1 MERCSKCGNKL
12 SNVDVLCPRCGA
24 LVEVIQVK
32 NSFVPPPPEPPEST
46 PPACERPN
54 LVIYNEDFP
63 GDEPV
68 ADEPA
73 SDESA
78 ADEDSILDIV
88 EKEPDFP
95 DLLPTEEDTPSPQPS
110 VTQPVQPFLPKRL
123 YENPQDLEREI
134 QAESR
139 MARRVRQRRW
149 PEPQDAEQP
158 SPRVSEEQ
166 ESRLSRRAAR
176 QAASSAS
183 EEQLLKEADQLTSR
197 ASWRSRVTGM
207 PDDAET
213 PVVPEE
219 PLSPI
224 STDAELS
231 APPAE
236 RTIPRYRAEYRESL
250 RRSGRVRKSKG
261 RMPVA
266 AAILLWIM
274 VAAVLFLGFY
284 YLNQH
289 VMTVYGSYGV
299 FINALTNGR
308 LNLDASVDINTIN
321 VKITESKIES
331 GAPSH
336 TFTVMADG
344 ATSVRFF
351 PTGDVFDMK
360 DGMVIFEVPDESI
373 ALSRGVLTY
382 DSSILVEDISL
393 ELTVGTSTVTY
404 PIDPFKIHLISSE
417 YTREKPEQDQ
427 SVTPTD
433 SVFISLMVAP
443 GATVFINNSNYSD
456 DISDDGR
463 LSVELPLSDEGDT
476 VFVVDVM
483 QPGRQAV
490 KDKFTV
496 TKQKEPTLLKPETE
510 YLRTYTDSFECR
522 GVTDPGATLS
532 AQLNDKT
539 FAGLV
544 SDSGAYSVACK
555 AAEYGLYSVTLTAAA
570 AGKADTVATIAVER
584 LPEANVFQSS
594 ARKMTAAN
602 AVRNAAS
609 LLNTG
614 IRLDTEIGVVTTEGL
629 AQKFSVA
636 AGNAQLNCY
645 YYGQTPQISAGRK
658 YTLYGMMDEAGS
670 FYVMFVE

>member
-1 MERCSKCGNKL
+1 MERCPKCGNKL

-32 NSFVPPPPEPPEST
+32 NSFVPPPAPPEST

-63 GDEPV
+63 GDEP
-68 ADEPA
+68 AAEEP
-73 SDESA
+73 A
-78 ADEDSILDIV
+78 ADEESILDIV

-95 DLLPTEEDTPSPQPS
+95 DLLPAEEDTSSSQPS
-110 VTQPVQPFLPKRL
+110 VTQPVQPFIPERL
-123 YENPQDLEREI
+123 YETPQDLEREI

-139 MARRVRQRRW
+139 MARRARQRKW

-158 SPRVSEEQ
+158 PPRVSEEP
-166 ESRLSRRAAR
+166 ESRLSRRATR
-176 QAASSAS
+176 QSTLSDS

-197 ASWRSRVTGM
+197 ASWRARVTGM

-213 PVVPEE
+213 PAVPEE
-219 PLSPI
+219 PLSPV
-224 STDAELS
+224 SADAELS
-231 APPAE
+231 AQPAE

-250 RRSGRVRKSKG
+250 RRSGSSRESKR
-261 RMPVA
+261 RMPVP
-266 AAILLWIM
+266 AAILLWVI

-289 VMTVYGSYGV
+289 VMTVYGSYGS
-299 FINALTNGR
+299 FIRALTYGIV
-308 LNLDASVDINTIN
+308 NLDASADINTIN
-321 VKITESKIES
+321 VKITESKTES

-351 PTGDVFDMK
+351 PTGDVFEMK
-360 DGMVIFEVPDESI
+360 DGQVTFEVPDESI
-373 ALSRGVLTY
+373 ALSRGVLSY
-382 DSSILVEDISL
+382 DSSIMVEDVSL
-393 ELTVGTSTVTY
+393 ELTVGNSTVTY

-427 SVTPTD
+427 SVTSTD
-433 SVFISLMVAP
+433 SVLISLMVAP
-443 GATVFINNSNYSD
+443 GATVFINNNNYSD
-456 DISDDGR
+456 DISDEGR
-463 LSVELPLSDEGDT
+463 LSAELPLSDEGDT

-490 KDKFTV
+490 RDKFTV
-496 TKQKEPTLLKPETE
+496 TKQKEPTLLKPEAE

-522 GVTDPGATLS
+522 GITDPGATLS
-532 AQLNDKT
+532 AKLNDKT

-544 SDSGAYSVACK
+544 SDAGAYSVACK

-570 AGKADTVATIAVER
+570 PGKADTVATITVER
-584 LPEANVFQSS
+584 LPEAKVFQAN
-594 ARKMTAAN
+594 ARKMTPAN
-602 AVRNAAS
+602 VIRNAAS

-614 IRLDTEIGVVTTEGL
+614 IRLDAEIGAVTTEGL

-636 AGNAQLNCY
+636 AGSAELKCY
-645 YYGQTPQISAGRK
+645 YYGQTPKLSAGRK

>member
-1 MERCSKCGNKL
+1 MERCPKCGNKL

-32 NSFVPPPPEPPEST
+32 NSFVPPPPKPPEST

-63 GDEPV
+63 GDEP
-68 ADEPA
+68 AAEEP
-73 SDESA
+73 A
-78 ADEDSILDIV
+78 ADEESILDIV

-95 DLLPTEEDTPSPQPS
+95 DLLPAEEDTSSSQPS
-110 VTQPVQPFLPKRL
+110 VTQPVQPFIPERL
-123 YENPQDLEREI
+123 YETPQDLEREI

-139 MARRVRQRRW
+139 MARRARQRKW

-158 SPRVSEEQ
+158 PPRVSEEP
-166 ESRLSRRAAR
+166 ESRLSRRATR
-176 QAASSAS
+176 QSTLSDS

-197 ASWRSRVTGM
+197 ASWRARVTGM

-213 PVVPEE
+213 PAVPEE
-219 PLSPI
+219 PLSPV
-224 STDAELS
+224 SADAELS
-231 APPAE
+231 AQPAE

-250 RRSGRVRKSKG
+250 RRSGSSRESKR
-261 RMPVA
+261 RMPVP
-266 AAILLWIM
+266 AAILLWVI

-289 VMTVYGSYGV
+289 VMTVYGSYGS
-299 FINALTNGR
+299 FIRALTYGIV
-308 LNLDASVDINTIN
+308 NLDASADINTIN
-321 VKITESKIES
+321 VKITESKTES

-351 PTGDVFDMK
+351 PTGDVFEMK
-360 DGMVIFEVPDESI
+360 DGQVTFEVPDESI
-373 ALSRGVLTY
+373 ALSRGVLSY
-382 DSSILVEDISL
+382 DSSIMVEDVSL
-393 ELTVGTSTVTY
+393 ELTVGNSTVTY

-427 SVTPTD
+427 SVTSTD
-433 SVFISLMVAP
+433 SVLISLMVAP
-443 GATVFINNSNYSD
+443 GATVFINNNNYSD
-456 DISDDGR
+456 DISDEGR
-463 LSVELPLSDEGDT
+463 LSAELPLSDEGDT

-490 KDKFTV
+490 RDKFTV
-496 TKQKEPTLLKPETE
+496 TKQKEPTLLKPEAE

-522 GVTDPGATLS
+522 GITDPGATLS
-532 AQLNDKT
+532 AKLNDKT

-544 SDSGAYSVACK
+544 SDAGAYSVACK

-570 AGKADTVATIAVER
+570 PGKADTVATITVER
-584 LPEANVFQSS
+584 LPEAKVFQAN
-594 ARKMTAAN
+594 ARKMTPAN
-602 AVRNAAS
+602 AIRNAAS

-614 IRLDTEIGVVTTEGL
+614 IRLDAEIGAVTTEGL

-636 AGNAQLNCY
+636 AGSAELKCY
-645 YYGQTPQISAGRK
+645 YYGQTPKLSAGRK

>member
-1 MERCSKCGNKL
+1 MERCPKCGNKL

-32 NSFVPPPPEPPEST
+32 NSFVPPPPKPPEST

-63 GDEPV
+63 GDEP
-68 ADEPA
+68 AAEEP
-73 SDESA
+73 A
-78 ADEDSILDIV
+78 ADEESILDIV

-95 DLLPTEEDTPSPQPS
+95 DLLPAEEDTSSSQPS
-110 VTQPVQPFLPKRL
+110 VTQPVQPFIPERL
-123 YENPQDLEREI
+123 YETPQDLEREI

-139 MARRVRQRRW
+139 MARRARQRKW

-158 SPRVSEEQ
+158 PPRVSEEP
-166 ESRLSRRAAR
+166 ESRLSRRATR
-176 QAASSAS
+176 QSTLSDS

-197 ASWRSRVTGM
+197 ASWRARVTGM

-213 PVVPEE
+213 PAVPEE
-219 PLSPI
+219 PLSPV
-224 STDAELS
+224 SADAELS
-231 APPAE
+231 AQPAE

-250 RRSGRVRKSKG
+250 RRSGSSRESKR
-261 RMPVA
+261 RMPVP
-266 AAILLWIM
+266 AAILLWVI

-289 VMTVYGSYGV
+289 VMTVYGSYGS
-299 FINALTNGR
+299 FIRALTYGIV
-308 LNLDASVDINTIN
+308 NLDASADINTIN
-321 VKITESKIES
+321 VKITESKTES

-351 PTGDVFDMK
+351 PTGDVFEMK
-360 DGMVIFEVPDESI
+360 DGQVTFEVPDESI
-373 ALSRGVLTY
+373 ALSRGVLSY
-382 DSSILVEDISL
+382 DSSIMVEDVSL
-393 ELTVGTSTVTY
+393 ELTVGNSTVTY

-427 SVTPTD
+427 SVTSTD
-433 SVFISLMVAP
+433 SVLISLMVAP
-443 GATVFINNSNYSD
+443 GATVFINNNNYSD
-456 DISDDGR
+456 DISDEGR
-463 LSVELPLSDEGDT
+463 LSAELPLSDEGDT

-490 KDKFTV
+490 RDKFTV
-496 TKQKEPTLLKPETE
+496 TKQKEPTLLKPEAE

-522 GVTDPGATLS
+522 GITDPGATLS
-532 AQLNDKT
+532 AKLNDKT

-544 SDSGAYSVACK
+544 SDAGAYSVACK

-570 AGKADTVATIAVER
+570 PGKADTVATITVER
-584 LPEANVFQSS
+584 LPEAKVFQAN
-594 ARKMTAAN
+594 ARKMTPAN
-602 AVRNAAS
+602 VIRNAAS

-614 IRLDTEIGVVTTEGL
+614 IRLDAEIGAVTTEGL

-636 AGNAQLNCY
+636 AGSAELKCY
-645 YYGQTPQISAGRK
+645 YYGQTPKLSAGRK

>member
-1 MERCSKCGNKL
+1 MERCPKCGNKL

-32 NSFVPPPPEPPEST
+32 NSFVPPPAPPEST

-63 GDEPV
+63 GDEPA

-73 SDESA
+73 AE
-78 ADEDSILDIV
+78 EESILDFV

-95 DLLPTEEDTPSPQPS
+95 ELVSTEENTSSPQPS
-110 VTQPVQPFLPKRL
+110 VTQPVQPFLPERL
-123 YENPQDLEREI
+123 YESPQDLEREV

-139 MARRVRQRRW
+139 MARRARQRRW

-158 SPRVSEEQ
+158 SHRVSEEP

-183 EEQLLKEADQLTSR
+183 EEQLLREADQLASR
-197 ASWRSRVTGM
+197 VSWRSRVTGM

-213 PVVPEE
+213 PAAPEE
-219 PLSPI
+219 PLSPV

-250 RRSGRVRKSKG
+250 RRPDRSRKSKG
-261 RMPVA
+261 RMPVP
-266 AAILLWIM
+266 AAILLWVM
-274 VAAVLFLGFY
+274 VAAVLFLVFY
-284 YLNQH
+284 YLNEH
-289 VMTVYGSYGV
+289 VMDVYGSYGS
-299 FINALTNGR
+299 FINALTYGTVR
-308 LNLDASVDINTIN
+308 LDASADINTIN
-321 VKITESKIES
+321 VKISESKTES

-336 TFTVMADG
+336 TFTVIADG

-351 PTGDVFDMK
+351 PTGDVFEMK
-360 DGMVIFEVPDESI
+360 DGMVAFEVPDESI

-382 DSSILVEDISL
+382 DSSILVEGIRL
-393 ELTVGTSTVTY
+393 ELTVGASTVTY

-427 SVTPTD
+427 TVASTD
-433 SVFISLMVAP
+433 SVLISLMVAP
-443 GATVFINNSNYSD
+443 GATVFINNSNYSG

-496 TKQKEPTLLKPETE
+496 TKQKDSTQLKPEAE
-510 YLRTYTDSFECR
+510 YLRIYTDSFECR

-532 AQLNDKT
+532 AQLNDNT

-544 SDSGAYSVACK
+544 SDTGAYSVACK
-555 AAEYGLYSVTLTAAA
+555 ATEYGLYSVKLTAAA
-570 AGKADTVATIAVER
+570 AGKAETVATITVER
-584 LPEANVFQSS
+584 LPEARAFQTN
-594 ARKMTAAN
+594 ARRTTAAN
-602 AVRNAAS
+602 AMRNAAS

-614 IRLDTEIGVVTTEGL
+614 IRLDTEIGAVTTEGL

-645 YYGQTPQISAGRK
+645 YYGQTPQLSAGKK

>member
-1 MERCSKCGNKL
+1 MERCPKCGNKL

-32 NSFVPPPPEPPEST
+32 NSLVPPPPKPPEST

-63 GDEPV
+63 GDEPA

-73 SDESA
+73 AYE
-78 ADEDSILDIV
+78 ESILDIV

-95 DLLPTEEDTPSPQPS
+95 DLLPAEEDTSSSQPS
-110 VTQPVQPFLPKRL
+110 VTQPVQPFIPERL
-123 YENPQDLEREI
+123 YETPQDLEREI

-139 MARRVRQRRW
+139 MARRARQRKW

-158 SPRVSEEQ
+158 PPRVSEEP
-166 ESRLSRRAAR
+166 ESRLSRRATR
-176 QAASSAS
+176 QSTLSDS

-197 ASWRSRVTGM
+197 ASWRARVTGM

-213 PVVPEE
+213 PAVPEE
-219 PLSPI
+219 PLSPV
-224 STDAELS
+224 SADAELS
-231 APPAE
+231 AQPAE

-250 RRSGRVRKSKG
+250 RRSGSSRESKR
-261 RMPVA
+261 RMPVP
-266 AAILLWIM
+266 AAILLWVI

-289 VMTVYGSYGV
+289 VMTVYGSYGS
-299 FINALTNGR
+299 FIRALTYGIV
-308 LNLDASVDINTIN
+308 NLDASADINTIN
-321 VKITESKIES
+321 VKITESKTES

-351 PTGDVFDMK
+351 PTGDVFEMK
-360 DGMVIFEVPDESI
+360 DGQVTFEVPDESI
-373 ALSRGVLTY
+373 ALSRGVLSY
-382 DSSILVEDISL
+382 DSSIMVEDVSL
-393 ELTVGTSTVTY
+393 ELTVGNSTVTY

-427 SVTPTD
+427 SVTSTD
-433 SVFISLMVAP
+433 SVLISLMVAP
-443 GATVFINNSNYSD
+443 GATVFINNNNYSD
-456 DISDDGR
+456 DISDEGR
-463 LSVELPLSDEGDT
+463 LSAELPLSDEGDT

-490 KDKFTV
+490 RDKFTV
-496 TKQKEPTLLKPETE
+496 TKQKEPTLLKPEAE

-522 GVTDPGATLS
+522 GITDPGATLS
-532 AQLNDKT
+532 AKLNDKT

-544 SDSGAYSVACK
+544 SDAGAYSVACK

-570 AGKADTVATIAVER
+570 PGKADTVATITVER
-584 LPEANVFQSS
+584 LPEAKVFQAN
-594 ARKMTAAN
+594 ARKMTPAN
-602 AVRNAAS
+602 AIRNAAS

-614 IRLDTEIGVVTTEGL
+614 IRLDAEIGAVTTEGL

-636 AGNAQLNCY
+636 AGSAELKCY
-645 YYGQTPQISAGRK
+645 YYGQTPKLSAGRK

>member
-1 MERCSKCGNKL
+1 MERCPKCGNKL

-32 NSFVPPPPEPPEST
+32 NSFVPPPAPPEST

-63 GDEPV
+63 GDEPA

-73 SDESA
+73 AE
-78 ADEDSILDIV
+78 EESILDFV

-95 DLLPTEEDTPSPQPS
+95 ELVSTEENTSSPQPS
-110 VTQPVQPFLPKRL
+110 VTQPVQPFLPERL
-123 YENPQDLEREI
+123 YESPQDLEREV

-139 MARRVRQRRW
+139 MARRARQRRW

-158 SPRVSEEQ
+158 SHRVSEEP

-183 EEQLLKEADQLTSR
+183 EEQLLREADQLASR
-197 ASWRSRVTGM
+197 VSWRSRVTGM

-213 PVVPEE
+213 PAAPEE
-219 PLSPI
+219 PLSPV

-250 RRSGRVRKSKG
+250 RRPDRSRKSKG
-261 RMPVA
+261 RMPVP
-266 AAILLWIM
+266 AAILLWVM
-274 VAAVLFLGFY
+274 VAAVLFLVFY
-284 YLNQH
+284 YLNEH
-289 VMTVYGSYGV
+289 VMDVYGSYGS
-299 FINALTNGR
+299 FINALTYGTVR
-308 LNLDASVDINTIN
+308 LDASADINTIN
-321 VKITESKIES
+321 VKISESKTES

-336 TFTVMADG
+336 TFTVIADG

-351 PTGDVFDMK
+351 PTGDVFEMK
-360 DGMVIFEVPDESI
+360 DGMVAFEVPDESI

-382 DSSILVEDISL
+382 DSSILVEGIRL
-393 ELTVGTSTVTY
+393 ELTVGASTVTY

-427 SVTPTD
+427 TVASTD
-433 SVFISLMVAP
+433 SVLISLMVAP
-443 GATVFINNSNYSD
+443 GATVFINNSNYSG

-496 TKQKEPTLLKPETE
+496 TKQKDPTQLKPEAE
-510 YLRTYTDSFECR
+510 YLRIYTDSFECR

-532 AQLNDKT
+532 AQLNDNT

-544 SDSGAYSVACK
+544 SDTGAYSVACK
-555 AAEYGLYSVTLTAAA
+555 ATEYGLYSVKLTAAA
-570 AGKADTVATIAVER
+570 AGKAETVATITVER
-584 LPEANVFQSS
+584 LPEARAFQTN
-594 ARKMTAAN
+594 ARRTTAAN
-602 AVRNAAS
+602 AMRNAAS

-614 IRLDTEIGVVTTEGL
+614 IRLDTEIGAVTTEGL

-645 YYGQTPQISAGRK
+645 YYGQTPQLSAGKK